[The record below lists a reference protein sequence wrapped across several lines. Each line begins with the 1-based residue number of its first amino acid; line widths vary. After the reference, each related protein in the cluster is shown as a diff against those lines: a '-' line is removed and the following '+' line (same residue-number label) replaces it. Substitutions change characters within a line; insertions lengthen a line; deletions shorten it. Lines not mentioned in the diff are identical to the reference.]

1 MSSVRSLFW
10 PEPAEEEPRS
20 FGLQQVHPDERNT
33 EATVSKEIESVH
45 SPHLQAPGLFTDTS
59 PPVLQHYCH
68 SWVGGKIF
76 EDMERLEESQNPNSG
91 NVNWLKD
98 DTMLPAL
105 IPSARILT
113 YEWNANF
120 VGSASADIFSGHAE
134 TLPLRIHAERS
145 RRGRSKY
152 PIIFVTSGFGGLLLA
167 KALVSEVHRR
177 IYADGFKPEVLRYTV
192 GVAFLGTPFRGCE
205 KFAST
210 AAELRLLIA
219 QQTSAETGVL
229 HSSDL
234 VSYLKEGSADNASG
248 LDELVQE
255 FSKLIHDRAFKFPIT
270 CFFEGRPTN
279 FEKMLDE
286 MSEAERESLRA
297 KIGSQRVVN
306 QVPTAHLGC
315 RRHSAGL
322 LTPPNFPCRWCL
334 GPPPACRGS
343 MCTNWTHRTA

>member
-1 MSSVRSLFW
+1 
-10 PEPAEEEPRS
+10 
-20 FGLQQVHPDERNT
+20 
-33 EATVSKEIESVH
+33 
-45 SPHLQAPGLFTDTS
+45 
-59 PPVLQHYCH
+59 
-68 SWVGGKIF
+68 
-76 EDMERLEESQNPNSG
+76 MERLEESQNPNSG

-152 PIIFVTSGFGGLLLA
+152 PIIFVASGFGGLLLA

-177 IYADGFKPEVLRYTV
+177 IYADGFKPEVLRYT
-192 GVAFLGTPFRGCE
+192 
-205 KFAST
+205 
-210 AAELRLLIA
+210 
-219 QQTSAETGVL
+219 
-229 HSSDL
+229 
-234 VSYLKEGSADNASG
+234 
-248 LDELVQE
+248 E

-279 FEKMLDE
+279 FEKMLDK